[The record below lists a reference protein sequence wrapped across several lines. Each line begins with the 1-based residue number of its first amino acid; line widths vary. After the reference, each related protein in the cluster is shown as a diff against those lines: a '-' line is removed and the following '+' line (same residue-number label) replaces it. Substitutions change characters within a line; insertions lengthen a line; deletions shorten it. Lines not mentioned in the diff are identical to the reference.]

1 MIYKFSIFL
10 ATLIILSLQM
20 LTYQY
25 LIQSYNKQILEYM
38 TAIKIIQHWIEQ
50 ETDTSGTYFQPCL
63 NCGYELAIKKDPFY
77 CLKSDLYK
85 IFHPQIVLEDSY
97 VFRDYGGKDL
107 ARSIIRN
114 QMFDVSPNFTQ
125 SGPIEQDQYIN
136 LDLRASVL
144 YPYAKTYLRTHFL
157 GKEAGCLFQKYMHVP
172 GQEEIALKS
181 LQSLNLRSYLTQL
194 HQVNASKECVNEATF
209 QKKSYRMWEQE
220 ECQQFFSIINSLEYQ
235 NQLQKEGLQFIYKT
249 NKHLGRGVLLV
260 DKENE
265 QLIRKQYNNGTFCG
279 KNNQNVIIQEYIK
292 NPYLFKGH
300 KMEFRSYFQI
310 ASTNPPILYGYKK
323 ALIKQCALKFNLTD
337 FSKEAH
343 VCNTAITKSLKED
356 IKQQNNE
363 YYIDWNLEELQD
375 LLIEDGLVI
384 SKNWLN
390 DYLMPQISLKLFH
403 LFNSVK
409 HKLFIDSRVGE
420 FFGVDFILDQNLQL
434 WIFECNRNPNF
445 LVVTEGRKE
454 KFNQLIPD
462 MIYLQLQLVR
472 NRFIRISRFLKQKLI
487 PTFRQNIF
495 LEQQELLKHEFLI
508 NYQDSLQN
516 QSQLK
521 IDNQAIDILPFIHSS
536 NCFEKLQMLN
546 LLYNK
551 N

>member
-1 MIYKFSIFL
+1 M
-10 ATLIILSLQM
+10 AA
-20 LTYQY
+20 
-25 LIQSYNKQILEYM
+25 IQIVQN
-38 TAIKIIQHWIEQ
+38 WIES

-63 NCGYELAIKKDPFY
+63 NCGYELAIKKDPLY

-97 VFRDYGGKDL
+97 VFRDYGGNDL
-107 ARSIIRN
+107 ARIIIKN

-125 SGPIEQDQYIN
+125 SGPIQEDDYFN
-136 LDLRASVL
+136 LDIRASVI
-144 YPYAKTYLRTHFL
+144 YPYSKTYLRTHIL
-157 GKEAGCLFQKYMHVP
+157 GKEAGCLFQKYMHIP
-172 GQEEIALKS
+172 GQEELALKS
-181 LQSLNLRSYLTQL
+181 LQSLNLRSYLIQL
-194 HQVNASKECVNEATF
+194 SQVNASIECINEATF
-209 QKKSYRMWEQE
+209 QKKSYRMWEQD
-220 ECQQFFSIINSLEYQ
+220 ECQQLFSIINSLEYQ
-235 NQLQKEGLQFIYKT
+235 NKLQLEGLQFIYKT

-310 ASTNPPILYGYKK
+310 ASTNPPILFGYKK

-375 LLIEDGLVI
+375 LLLQDGLII
-384 SKNWLN
+384 STDWLN
-390 DYLMPQISLKLFH
+390 EYLMPQIQLKLFH
-403 LFNSVK
+403 LFNSVQN
-409 HKLFIDSRVGE
+409 KLFKDSRVGE
-420 FFGVDFILDQNLQL
+420 FFGVDFILDQNLEL

-462 MIYLQLQLVR
+462 MIYLQLEMVR
-472 NRFIRISRFLKQKLI
+472 NRFIRISQFLKQKLI
-487 PTFRQNIF
+487 PSIRQKSL

-508 NYQDSLQN
+508 NYQDSFQN
-516 QSQLK
+516 QSQLN
-521 IDNQAIDILPFIHSS
+521 IDNQAIDITPIQNFST
-536 NCFEKLQMLN
+536 CFKELEKIKILQK
-546 LLYNK
+546 K
-551 N
+551 NY